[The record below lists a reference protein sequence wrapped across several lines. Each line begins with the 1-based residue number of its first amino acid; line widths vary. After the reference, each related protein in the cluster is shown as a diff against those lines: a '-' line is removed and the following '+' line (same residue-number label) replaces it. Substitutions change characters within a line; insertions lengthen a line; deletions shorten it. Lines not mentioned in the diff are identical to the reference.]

1 MKFVAGRFD
10 GRQGRAVVALSVIA
24 VALLLSLAV
33 STLHQRMSWAQET
46 LANIEPRYARLLGLG
61 IVGPDVRDNVE
72 QMNAELARYAYPA
85 TADAQRVGTDL
96 QQRIRTLAE
105 SVGVSVVGSQILP
118 LRTHQGFAQIPV
130 KVTVNGNL
138 EGVRGLLLGFADET
152 PLILVDN
159 LQINAAPQRARRG
172 QPANE
177 GRLVAQIDLSVLH
190 LQP

>member
-24 VALLLSLAV
+24 VGLLLSLTA
-33 STLHQRMSWAQET
+33 STLHQRMSWAHET
-46 LANIEPRYARLLGLG
+46 LATIEPRYARLLGLG
-61 IVGPDVRDNVE
+61 VVGPDVLDNVE
-72 QMNAELARYAYPA
+72 QINAELLRYAYPA

-118 LRTHQGFAQIPV
+118 VRTHQGFTQIPV

-138 EGVRGLLLGFADET
+138 EGVRGLLLGFSDET

-177 GRLVAQIDLSVLH
+177 DRLVAQVDLSVLH